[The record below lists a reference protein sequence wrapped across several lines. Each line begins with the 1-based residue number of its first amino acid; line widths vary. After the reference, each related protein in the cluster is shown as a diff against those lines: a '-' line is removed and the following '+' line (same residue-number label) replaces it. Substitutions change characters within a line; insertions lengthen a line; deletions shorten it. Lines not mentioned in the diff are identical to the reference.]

1 MSFWVG
7 GFHLGLLSL
16 FFMLFFEPVDL
27 TGDEA
32 TETFFVDEALDDFFD
47 RTFGAT
53 LIDFGADFARTYF
66 LTIRQKEGVY
76 ILIIFFRNSPSV

>member
-16 FFMLFFEPVDL
+16 FLMLFFEPVDL

-32 TETFFVDEALDDFFD
+32 TETFLVDEALDDFFD
-47 RTFGAT
+47 RTLGAT
-53 LIDFGADFARTYF
+53 LIDLGADFARTCF
-66 LTIRQKEGVY
+66 LTIC
-76 ILIIFFRNSPSV
+76 